1 MSNDPAN
8 SCGAV
13 NDTLLLTI
21 SLPPNVDAGTM
32 QSLACG
38 AATTVLTGSST
49 ALSPSF
55 NWSGPGIVSG
65 GSTASA
71 TVNATGLYTLTVTSG
86 NCSNTDTVSVISNI
100 NAPNVD
106 AGAADTLTCITLIGS
121 LTGTSTTAGAQF
133 SWSGPSIVSGGSTA
147 TPTVNAAGVYTLTVT
162 DPANNCTATDTVVV
176 ENITTPPNANA
187 GSGQTITCSA
197 TSVVLN
203 GSSTTAGTSFSWS
216 GLGIVSGGSTATP
229 TVNAAGTY
237 TVTVTDG
244 VNGCSAT
251 STVVVASNTI
261 PPTADAGPPQPIGC
275 GIIAAILDGSASST
289 GISITYTWT
298 TTNGNIVA
306 GTNSITPT
314 VDAAGSY
321 TVTVTNTATGCSSV
335 DSVLVVAAPAPSASF
350 SSNPMSGT
358 SPLPVDF
365 TNTSTLSNTY
375 VWNFGDGSAL
385 VSTANP
391 SYVYTSPG
399 TYTVTLIASNNNGCP
414 DTATSTIIVFDD
426 FTVVI
431 PNIFTP
437 NGDNNNDQFKVSS
450 TGVESLKGE
459 IYDRWGLKLYD
470 WNQIN
475 EGWDGRTQS
484 GVVVVDGTY
493 YYIITLKAQDGKEHL
508 YKGFIQ
514 LLSK

>member
-1 MSNDPAN
+1 
-8 SCGAV
+8 
-13 NDTLLLTI
+13 
-21 SLPPNVDAGTM
+21 
-32 QSLACG
+32 
-38 AATTVLTGSST
+38 
-49 ALSPSF
+49 
-55 NWSGPGIVSG
+55 
-65 GSTASA
+65 
-71 TVNATGLYTLTVTSG
+71 
-86 NCSNTDTVSVISNI
+86 
-100 NAPNVD
+100 
-106 AGAADTLTCITLIGS
+106 
-121 LTGTSTTAGAQF
+121 
-133 SWSGPSIVSGGSTA
+133 
-147 TPTVNAAGVYTLTVT
+147 
-162 DPANNCTATDTVVV
+162 
-176 ENITTPPNANA
+176 
-187 GSGQTITCSA
+187 
-197 TSVVLN
+197 
-203 GSSTTAGTSFSWS
+203 
-216 GLGIVSGGSTATP
+216 
-229 TVNAAGTY
+229 
-237 TVTVTDG
+237 
-244 VNGCSAT
+244 
-251 STVVVASNTI
+251 
-261 PPTADAGPPQPIGC
+261 
-275 GIIAAILDGSASST
+275 
-289 GISITYTWT
+289 
-298 TTNGNIVA
+298 
-306 GTNSITPT
+306 
-314 VDAAGSY
+314 
-321 TVTVTNTATGCSSV
+321 
-335 DSVLVVAAPAPSASF
+335 VLVVAAPAPSASF